1 MTRCRTAST
10 CNYPEGECVGLCLH
24 RAQIN
29 TETMTKRCAAIK
41 GNVEQRMP
49 IEYADE
55 PSALVAAWD
64 AYKAHRAHGRIDG
77 IRHAWRAFRSAR

>member
-24 RAQIN
+24 RIN

-41 GNVEQRMP
+41 GSVEQRMP
-49 IEYADE
+49 IEFAE
-55 PSALVAAWD
+55 PEPTRIGAAWD

-77 IRHAWRAFRSAR
+77 IRHAWRALRSDK